1 MTTIGYATLQVIPS
15 MRGTT
20 ATMNKE
26 LGGFKTA
33 GRTAGQNL
41 AAGITDGVKTAEAGL
56 AQATKEHRKFN
67 ETARAAAARRAV
79 EVEKLNELQAKGI
92 TTGSR
97 WLAQQERVTASRN
110 RERDAVLSARTALD
124 NMTAAQKRATD
135 ATRAAETGSRR
146 LGLGLRSVS
155 TEAQAASRSTTGSLQ
170 QIAAVAETSGSSAGH
185 RFVAGLGVLKV
196 GAAAV
201 GAAGGAAVGVAF
213 SKGLQRLTAIDDAK
227 GKLTALGH
235 STQSTAKIMDS
246 ALASVKGTSYGLG
259 DAANIAASAV
269 AAGIKPGE
277 QLTKYLGMTADAA
290 AIAGVGLNEMGSILN
305 KVQTG
310 TVAYTGD
317 LNMLADR
324 GIPIYQWLQQEM
336 GVSAA
341 ELKDMVSKGKVDSAT
356 YFRAIEKNIGGAAK
370 TIGSSTVRGAWDN
383 LGAAMGRIGAAAL
396 SPTFAR
402 VPGWLTSMTGGVD
415 SATPKI
421 QQLAQSLD
429 SKVFDEWGPKLKE
442 GIDALRDS
450 GAIDGAVGTFKAF
463 YTESKELA
471 PSILDIATAL
481 GQATAALGV
490 SGWQLF
496 LTTLETS
503 AAVLETINPLLSAT
517 AGFLRDNQA
526 LVTAFV
532 AGWLAFKTIP
542 GYVTTA
548 NGALSPLVSNLR
560 DAGSSATGFGSAYRT
575 SLDYVR
581 QANPSISTAGAHLQV
596 LRSNGIS
603 ASGALSG
610 LKSAGSGLVSVL
622 GGPWNVALMGAGVLL
637 ATIASKTAE
646 AREQQRAYE
655 QAVKASADSQ
665 VELNEALLASR
676 GAVNDDVLSAQG
688 KVLANYRTELDATAD
703 KHMSWWDKVFSF
715 SGSFDKDKTNA
726 VNDAATS
733 ATEAKRALDQ
743 LGISDRSFA
752 LQITGSAGA
761 YETLREK
768 LRGLGEDGASALPWV
783 EKQRT
788 AFEQMR
794 DVASRVAPGV
804 TELGEAMRILGDK
817 SSSASDKTKAL
828 KAALDALNPA
838 RSKGE
843 AIAQHNEVMRQVAE
857 RTQEAIDKTKGFGR
871 ALLDNELG
879 VNTTTAN
886 GAALRESLMSIV
898 DATQSAAASG
908 ADMAER
914 NKLNQQA
921 LQQLATQY
929 GLSAEEIRAAADK
942 LGLDDVEITVALKGA
957 PEATQQLAA
966 ISQKWAETPEKK
978 TLTVEESA
986 VTKETRAALERMNIE
1001 VAQPKNGMVTITAND
1016 ADARAKILLVS
1027 QNVSVLNALKANP
1040 QIDLNKSMFDAKDVA
1055 ARDALAGLDRT
1066 AVSPEAGLIIDKLL
1080 QGKQVS
1086 VAELTTL
1093 SQTTANPQVNLEIQ
1107 KIMEKLGIV
1116 NKGLDDTARTRIALI
1131 DVRTIQAAPGQVNGA
1146 SSAVD
1151 QNGNRIAGGRADG
1164 GIDYGRD
1171 GLRVAAFAQG
1181 GLRELTDPL
1190 IMRGSGAGQLVS
1202 TPAGPA
1208 RVAEGETTAEAWIPF
1223 AQGKR
1228 ERSTSILATVA
1239 DIFGYALVPQDQLP
1253 NSMSGLLG
1261 AVASSSTSR
1270 LLAATGIDRIATF
1283 ANGGFRTADEVNRFP
1298 RENGL
1303 EGSPYVW
1310 AGVHWGDCSAA
1321 QSGVARYA
1329 VGLDPWG
1336 GRGSTAGFANYLP
1349 QLGFQLGHGSS
1360 GDLRIGW
1367 YNGGPGG
1374 GHTAGTLPDGTN
1386 IEMGG
1391 ARGNGQVGGGAAGA
1405 DDPQFTDHAF
1415 LRMAQPWSD
1424 PGNDDGGWVQRP
1436 DGTWVQLP
1444 PGAGYQYGASGGGMG
1459 AGSGSSTTG
1468 TGNSISSR
1476 FGSAIGAFFEGQ
1488 LADVFTT
1495 LSLNDQP
1502 GWLQAIVEYENAQNR
1517 GGDSSSS
1524 SGPTLSKEERQ
1535 RLQDER
1541 DSQTKSIKDEYEA
1554 QKLQRDQDF
1563 EAAKQ
1568 KIDDDLTF
1576 KKIDKAEHDR
1586 RIADL
1591 KAKHDTD
1598 ELAKQQERDRQ
1609 IAEAKAKYD
1618 QATGKT
1624 GTDDLTSKQQGQ
1636 SALLAM
1642 EQKYNQEKLGRDQA
1656 YDTERTNRRTKY
1668 DADRKALQ
1676 EQKKAGQLSKEQYE
1690 ARSAELKAKFEGDL
1704 AALKSKHENDELTKK
1719 QEYDRLTA
1727 MSKQQGG
1734 STSPGGAPTV
1744 TDPGTTRPAPGQDL
1758 GPGGGAGAGAPSTG
1772 NAIKDAFRSGIRQA
1786 WRAGEQWAATD
1797 WIVNKE
1803 STWNPEARNGKYYG
1817 LGQYSPEVWAAAGIA
1832 PTPDPMSQGKVFD
1845 NYVGSPRYGTPTK
1858 AKEHHLNKGWYDVG
1872 GRLKQGPTLT
1882 LNELGH
1888 DETIL
1893 PFEPE
1898 DLLSALAGWDGASD
1912 TLAAVHRAIDGDA
1925 GGGRGG
1931 RGPTFITHATFR
1943 DEDEYYR
1950 RDRRA
1955 KQTLIRRRSGGRVR
1969 NG

>member
-20 ATMNKE
+20 ATMNQE

-33 GRTAGQNL
+33 GRTAGQQL

-481 GQATAALGV
+481 GQATAALSV

-1055 ARDALAGLDRT
+1055 ARNTLMSLDRT
-1066 AVSPEAGLIIDKLL
+1066 AVSPEAGLIIDQLL

-1086 VAELTTL
+1086 IAELTTL

-1107 KIMEKLGIV
+1107 KLMEKLGIV
-1116 NKGLDDTARTRIALI
+1116 NTELDRTARPRQAFIDIIKRGDNPLTPGIPGGIIAG
-1131 DVRTIQAAPGQVNGA
+1131 PP
-1146 SSAVD
+1146 SSA
-1151 QNGNRIAGGRADG
+1151 NGSIMLPAFADG
-1164 GIDYGRD
+1164 GVRN
-1171 GLRVAAFAQG
+1171 
-1181 GLRELTDPL
+1181 LTQATTLP
-1190 IMRGSGAGQLVS
+1190 GSGKGRLFQTAAGTS
-1202 TPAGPA
+1202 RA
-1208 RVAEGETTAEAWIPF
+1208 AEGETRVESWIPW
-1223 AQGKR
+1223 AANKR
-1228 ERSTSILATVA
+1228 GRATDILATTA
-1239 DIFGYALVPQDQLP
+1239 QAFGYALVPTENLP
-1253 NSMSGLLG
+1253 AGAPQLLG
-1261 AVASSSTSR
+1261 ALTGGMAGR
-1270 LLAATGIDRIATF
+1270 LLAMTGVDDQLIPRF
-1283 ANGGFRTADEVNRFP
+1283 ADGGFRTADEVNRFP

-1329 VGLDPWG
+1329 VGLNPWG
-1336 GRGSTAGFANYLP
+1336 GRGSTAGFASYLP
-1349 QLGFQLGHGSS
+1349 QLGFQLGRGSS

-1391 ARGNGQVGGGAAGA
+1391 ARGNGQVGGAAAGA

-1444 PGAGYQYGASGGGMG
+1444 PGAGYQYGANGGG
-1459 AGSGSSTTG
+1459 ASSGSGTSTFG
-1468 TGNSISSR
+1468 TGNSISGR

-1495 LSLNDQP
+1495 LNVNDQP

-1517 GGDSSSS
+1517 GGDGSSTS
-1524 SGPTLSKEERQ
+1524 SGPKLSKEERQ

-1554 QKLQRDQDF
+1554 QKLQRDQDY

-1656 YDTERTNRRTKY
+1656 YDTERANRKVRY

-1690 ARSAELKAKFEGDL
+1690 QRAAELKAKYEGDL
-1704 AALKSKHENDELTKK
+1704 ATLKSKHENDELTKK

-1758 GPGGGAGAGAPSTG
+1758 GPGGGAGAGTSSTG

-1803 STWNPEARNGKYYG
+1803 STWNPNARNGKYYG
-1817 LGQYSPEVWAAAGIA
+1817 LGQYSPEVWSAAGIA

-1845 NYVGSPRYGTPTK
+1845 SYVGSPRYGTPTK

-1943 DEDEYYR
+1943 DEAEYYQ